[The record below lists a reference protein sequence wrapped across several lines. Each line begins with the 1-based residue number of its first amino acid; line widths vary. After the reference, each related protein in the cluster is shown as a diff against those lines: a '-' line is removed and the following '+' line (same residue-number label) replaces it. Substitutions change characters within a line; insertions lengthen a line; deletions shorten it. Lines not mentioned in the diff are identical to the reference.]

1 MTFIKAK
8 RIPCFDFSKFT
19 AGAATGREAFSY
31 SVLKAFQEYGFIQ
44 LTNHGIEGQFVD
56 RLFKWNREL
65 FALPAEAKLKAAHPP
80 QPNPHRGYSA
90 VGQEKLSMVS
100 GFEKGIRTNKTIF
113 DLKESFDQGS
123 ADDDRYPNIW
133 PDETDLPGFR
143 KFMETTYERMH
154 LVHMELLHVLETA
167 LHLEAGF
174 FQDKCRENTSELRLN
189 HYPACET
196 AQICEQGAM
205 RISEHSDF
213 GTLTLLFQDAV
224 GGLEV
229 EDQASYGQ
237 FIPIEPTTA
246 DVLIVNVGDCLQRWT
261 NALVRSANHR
271 VRLPPHATE
280 AILADRYSVAYFG
293 KPSRAESVGPLEQ
306 FISNE
311 SPAKYEHLS
320 AWEYNQSKLLRT
332 Y

>member
-1 MTFIKAK
+1 MTVIKSK
-8 RIPCFDFSKFT
+8 SIPCFDFSQFTNSTT
-19 AGAATGREAFSY
+19 AGRHAFAY
-31 SVLKAFQEYGFIQ
+31 SVLQAFRDYGFIR

-56 RLFKWNREL
+56 RLFKWNEEL
-65 FALPAEAKLKAAHPP
+65 FALPLEAKLKAAHPP

-100 GFEKGIRTNKTIF
+100 DFEKGITTNRTIL

-133 PDETDLPGFR
+133 PDESDLPGFR

-154 LVHMELLHVLETA
+154 SLHMDILHVLEIA

-189 HYPACET
+189 HYPPCET
-196 AQICEQGAM
+196 AQIREQGVM

-213 GTLTLLFQDAV
+213 GTLTLLFQDAA

-229 EDQASYGQ
+229 EDQTAYGE
-237 FIPIEPTTA
+237 FIPIEPTAA
-246 DVLIVNVGDCLQRWT
+246 DVMIVNVGDCLQRWT

-271 VRLPPHATE
+271 VRLPPRASE
-280 AILADRYSVAYFG
+280 VILADRYSVAYFG
-293 KPSRAESVGPLEQ
+293 KPSRAESVGTLEQ

-311 SPAKYEHLS
+311 SPAKYDHLS